1 MNFWAGMVTLR
12 TPEVRGSIPI
22 LNISLP
28 IEIWK
33 RRKEMNGT
41 SSRNVLS
48 EPEKGHVC
56 LMLDKILQC
65 RLKVR
70 EARCVHA
77 DALIRKSS
85 VRPQPLK
92 DAETIKNVK
101 ELP

>member
-48 EPEKGHVC
+48 EPEKGP
-56 LMLDKILQC
+56 
-65 RLKVR
+65 RLSH
-70 EARCVHA
+70 AR
-77 DALIRKSS
+77 
-85 VRPQPLK
+85 
-92 DAETIKNVK
+92 
-101 ELP
+101 